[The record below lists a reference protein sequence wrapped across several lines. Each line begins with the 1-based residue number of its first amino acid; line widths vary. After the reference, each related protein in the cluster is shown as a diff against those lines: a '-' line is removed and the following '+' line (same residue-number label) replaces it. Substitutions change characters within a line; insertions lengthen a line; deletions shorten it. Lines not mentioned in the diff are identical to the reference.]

1 MTSMKRFAIIWLA
14 PIVAMCV
21 IDLGAEYLVPGFH
34 VVINDAEA
42 RVGRPL
48 TPVSVAGTARRT
60 TRRVARRTSY
70 RVSTLPAGCPY
81 GPYYGGY
88 YYYCGGRYYEQSG
101 DVYIQIVF
109 E

>member
-1 MTSMKRFAIIWLA
+1 MTWMKRIAIVWLA

-48 TPVSVAGTARRT
+48 TPVSVAGTARRNAASLT
-60 TRRVARRTSY
+60 ENKTPVAPPGTN
-70 RVSTLPAGCPY
+70 
-81 GPYYGGY
+81 
-88 YYYCGGRYYEQSG
+88 
-101 DVYIQIVF
+101 
-109 E
+109 

>member
-1 MTSMKRFAIIWLA
+1 LTWMKRIAIMWLA
-14 PIVAMCV
+14 PILAICV
-21 IDLGAEYLVPGFH
+21 IDLGAEYSVPGFY
-34 VVINDAEA
+34 VMAPEAQA
-42 RVGRPL
+42 RVGRPV

-60 TRRVARRTSY
+60 SRRVARRTAY
-70 RVSTLPAGCPY
+70 TIATLPPGCPY

-101 DVYIQIVF
+101 NVYVQIVF